1 MYMHRLKRWIL
12 IFFVLVIFV
21 LSVGFSLWNT
31 TPVELSLGVHSF
43 TARPLA
49 FWLIVAFCLGG
60 ISGMVVG
67 SGLVNDVRLRLRIR
81 SLEKELAAR
90 PKFVRRES
98 QSKE

>member
-1 MYMHRLKRWIL
+1 MHRLKRWIL
-12 IFFVLVIFV
+12 VFFVLIIFV

-31 TPVELSLGVHSF
+31 TPVVLSLGVYEF
-43 TARPLA
+43 GVRPLA

-81 SLEKELAAR
+81 SLEKELASR

-98 QSKE
+98 ETKE